1 MKKVLLGSLLT
12 LVVIMGFGYMFL
24 GENNIKV
31 ERKEQSHNRTI
42 IVDGKVSS
50 SQNWIEVLGYEISI
64 DLNDGTYIGK

>member
-12 LVVIMGFGYMFL
+12 LVVIMGFGYTFL
-24 GENNIKV
+24 GENIKV

-42 IVDGKVSS
+42 IIDGKVSS